1 PARRKRAHLPR
12 VNGAIQQF
20 LEIDAG
26 DRRGNHYER
35 RERGI
40 AAADVGRI
48 DEHFAEL
55 VTLGVAHELRVG
67 IGDGD
72 EVLAGAIALHGLH
85 AIVKIM
91 MKYYWLSCRR

>member
-1 PARRKRAHLPR
+1 MRRVH
-12 VNGAIQQF
+12 GAIEQF
-20 LEIDAG
+20 LDIDAG
-26 DRRGNHYER
+26 DRRGHHSEI

-91 MKYYWLSCRR
+91 MKHYRFSCRP